1 MKFVSSKQFQ
11 VNPKPVFEAAEG
23 GDEIVLTSR
32 GRPVA
37 LLVGIRGDD
46 PEETVGLIRRAR
58 AQAAAARM
66 RKKTARR
73 DGMTLEEIDE
83 EVRAVRGGL
92 RSRGFSGEAGG

>member
-37 LLVGIRGDD
+37 LLVGISGEDLG
-46 PEETVGLIRRAR
+46 ETVGLIWRAR

-66 RKKTARR
+66 RKKAAKKV
-73 DGMTLEEIDE
+73 GITLEEIDE
-83 EVRAVRGGL
+83 EVRAARGGL
-92 RSRGFSGEAGG
+92 RSRGFSGDAGG